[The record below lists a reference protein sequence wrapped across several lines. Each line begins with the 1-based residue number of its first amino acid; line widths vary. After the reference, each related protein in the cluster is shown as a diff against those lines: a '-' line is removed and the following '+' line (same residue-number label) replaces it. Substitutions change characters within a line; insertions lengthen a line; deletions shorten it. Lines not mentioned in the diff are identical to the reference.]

1 MLKEYCGYTY
11 IYIYIY
17 TYIYIV
23 VTYNHTIQLAIFTN
37 QLQKQH
43 KALTFPHASKGHSGS
58 LTGLVAAV
66 ELLIHFA
73 NTITPY
79 HPISAPS

>member
-1 MLKEYCGYTY
+1 MRNENVERILWLY

-17 TYIYIV
+17 RI

-73 NTITPY
+73 NTITPFQ
-79 HPISAPS
+79 HQADGK